1 MRMLTTRKLRTVLLG
16 GCVAAPAACLPGGAF
31 AQDESAN
38 GNADEIIVTGQ
49 VITRNRT
56 TSVNPELTYDR
67 EFFEKYEPISVGDAL
82 KRTPGV
88 AFTSDIG
95 EYDAPQLRGLG
106 SGFTQILINGRPVP
120 GAGGDRSVLVD
131 RIPAELVE
139 RIEIIRSPSA
149 DIDSQGVGGTINI
162 ILKDGASLP
171 PGVVG
176 RASAL
181 YYNFNEKVRGAGALG
196 YIGRS
201 EDEKLTFA
209 LTANIQQRYNPKLT
223 VEEVFSGDNYSTLQA
238 ASDAFSYGSAGS
250 VVGDGEERAVQ
261 FDTRD
266 NLDISFNGDL
276 SYQFDDDSELSLR
289 GFLIKT
295 DRDEREDGLVFEDS
309 PTGLDTI
316 EAQDTKFKQLNFGI
330 DAVYVKRIGDNTE
343 IEFGG
348 QYSQFDN
355 TETANE
361 LEADP
366 DDLAVL
372 PTEADL
378 LSDLSIGGFGP
389 ERTEIEVFDT
399 LDKEIQADAKLT
411 QNMPGVASALGFV
424 NVEAKAGFQG
434 KFRDRDS
441 SLQVAEYDD
450 GMQEP
455 FEPAA
460 GGGVF
465 NLKENRYDGFIT
477 VEWVL
482 SDRASLETG
491 ARLEHTVTKESGD
504 LFMPLTLRD
513 TQLNP
518 SAHFRYD
525 LNDWASFR
533 ASFAKTV
540 RRPSFEQRIPFED
553 IDEPEDDDV
562 TAGNPFLVTETSM
575 GFDAGFEFQL
585 PGRGIMGV
593 NAFYRDIDDLIQLVQ
608 VDGDPDDDPMTP
620 GGLYSFRNTGK
631 AKVYGFEFDLSTSL
645 AAIGMPDTGLFANYT
660 RLYSERFDP
669 NFNRDVRVNQQPTYV
684 YNIGLTQSIPSIDVS
699 FGASYQKQGK
709 YTSHFFGEIERG
721 NTDGNLELFV
731 EKRFNDSVVLRLSGN
746 NVLDASTF
754 QTEENFD
761 GDNGA
766 EIIANA
772 IAGNV
777 DGYEI
782 EREQSTPVVQLTLRL
797 AL

>member
-1 MRMLTTRKLRTVLLG
+1 MRKLSLSELKLGLLSS
-16 GCVAAPAACLPGGAF
+16 CLAAPLAVPMSAI
-31 AQDESAN
+31 AQDEDVEQIR
-38 GNADEIIVTGQ
+38 DEIIVEGR

-56 TSVNPELTYDR
+56 TSANPELTYDR
-67 EFFEKYEPISVGDAL
+67 EFFEQYEPISVGDAL

-120 GAGGDRSVLVD
+120 GAGNDRSILVD

-149 DIDSQGVGGTINI
+149 EIDSQGIGGTINI

-171 PGVVG
+171 PGVLG

-181 YYNFNEKVRGAGALG
+181 YYNFDEKFRGAGALA

-201 EDEKLTFA
+201 EDEKLTYA
-209 LTANIQQRYNPKLT
+209 LTANVQQRYNPKLT
-223 VEEVFSGDNYSTLQA
+223 VQEVFSGDNYSSLQA
-238 ASDAFSYGSAGS
+238 ASDAFSDTSAGS
-250 VVGDGEERAVQ
+250 VVGDGEERGVQ

-266 NLDISFNGDL
+266 NLDISFNADMT
-276 SYQFDDDSELSLR
+276 YRFDNDSQIAFR

-295 DRDEREDGLVFEDS
+295 DREEREDGLIFEDS
-309 PTGLDTI
+309 PTNLDTI
-316 EAQDTKFKQLNFGI
+316 EAQDTKFDQLNFG
-330 DAVYVKRIGDNTE
+330 AEGVYTTPLGQNTE
-343 IEFGG
+343 LEIGV

-355 TETANE
+355 SEISDE

-366 DDLAVL
+366 DDLMVL

-378 LSDLSIGGFGP
+378 LSDLSINAFGP
-389 ERTEIEVFDT
+389 ELQEIEIIES
-399 LDKEIQADAKLT
+399 LDKEFQADTKLT
-411 QNMPGVASALGFV
+411 HDMPGLASSLGINGV
-424 NVEAKAGFQG
+424 QSKIGFQG

-441 SLQVAEYDD
+441 SILVADYDD
-450 GMQEP
+450 GVLEP
-455 FEPAA
+455 LEPAA

-465 NLKENRYDGFIT
+465 NLKESRYDGFVA
-477 VEWVL
+477 VEWQL
-482 SDRASLETG
+482 SDRARIETG
-491 ARLEHTVTKESGD
+491 ARLEHTITKESGD
-504 LFMPLTLRD
+504 LFAPITLED

-518 SAHFRYD
+518 SVHLQYD

-553 IDEPEDDDV
+553 SDEPEDDDI
-562 TAGNPFLVTETSM
+562 TRGNPFLTTETAK
-575 GFDAGFEFQL
+575 GFDVGFEFEL
-585 PGRGIMGV
+585 PGRGIMGI
-593 NAFYRDIDDLIQLVQ
+593 NGFYRDIDDLILLVQ
-608 VDGDPDDDPMTP
+608 IDQDPDNDPMTP
-620 GGLYSFRNTGK
+620 GGVYSFENVGS

-645 AAIGMPDTGLFANYT
+645 AAIGLPDTGLFANYT

-669 NFNRDVRVNQQPTYV
+669 NFDRDVRINQQPTYV
-684 YNIGLTQSIPSIDVS
+684 YNVGVTQSIPNVGVS
-699 FGASYQKQGK
+699 FGASYQKQGM

-721 NTDGNLELFV
+721 TVDGNLELFV
-731 EKRFNDSVVLRLSGN
+731 EKRFQDSVVLRLSGN
-746 NVLDASTF
+746 NVLDASSF

-761 GDNGA
+761 GDTGD

-782 EREQSTPVVQLTLRL
+782 EREQSTPVVQLTLRV